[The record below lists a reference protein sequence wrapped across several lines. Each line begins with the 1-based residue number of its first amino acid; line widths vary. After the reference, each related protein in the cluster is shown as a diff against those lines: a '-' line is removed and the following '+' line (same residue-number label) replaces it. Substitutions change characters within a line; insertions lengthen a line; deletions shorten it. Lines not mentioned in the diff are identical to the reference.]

1 MKLVEIL
8 NSYTN
13 DYLKKLV
20 RLIGGASRLNRKDEL
35 VVFLSHELLSTQR
48 IARHWNALD
57 ALSKKAVAAA
67 YHNEGSFHTDAFVA
81 QYGGLPKRPDHYG
94 WGYIYNPI

>member
-1 MKLVEIL
+1 MQLVEIL

-35 VVFLSHELLSTQR
+35 VGFLSHELLSAQG
-48 IARHWNALD
+48 IARHWHALD
-57 ALSKKAVAAA
+57 ALSQKVVAAA
-67 YHNEGSFHTDAFVA
+67 
-81 QYGGLPKRPDHYG
+81 
-94 WGYIYNPI
+94 